1 MKATAT
7 LKLNIDIDMAR
18 EMGLEIDNPKEY
30 ALEEMIEW
38 IYEMA
43 KSNDIAECIHI
54 ELEGEGESNE

>member
-7 LKLNIDIDMAR
+7 LKLHIDIDQAR
-18 EMGLEIDNPKEY
+18 QMGVEIDDPKEY
-30 ALEEMIEW
+30 AIDEMVEW

-54 ELEGEGESNE
+54 EIEGGTNE